1 MAQPGGAEGA
11 GLPPVEAI
19 TPLDLRLQQFAAH
32 AGKAL
37 TDGEVAMASWFY
49 QVGGADT
56 IASITTASAAQAEAA
71 AAENA
76 ATAAILTAEPGAAA
90 APQAAAPVEEQPA
103 ASAAQAPET
112 KKGKGEQ
119 LDDLFGKYP
128 TVVSFSRQGQP
139 EPHLFANE
147 TGGAVYDQ
155 SNEAGIVVGGVNS
168 QTLQVQANSESPRFG
183 TPRPHEVVAFTE
195 TNNFHAA
202 HMPEGTPDEPQVGVT
217 YHASADMGHD
227 VQTLTMR
234 TIVPQSL
241 ARKIDVTLS
250 KGEPRMS
257 RIVLENAISAEMDTY
272 GDPGSLIGE
281 QAAEYAELE
290 RALGM
295 VGKLAEKFDNQNGHE
310 AVVTLSNVEGLGA
323 GAEKG
328 KTEADG
334 FRRRV
339 APIHYRR

>member
-11 GLPPVEAI
+11 GLPPIEAI
-19 TPLDLRLQQFAAH
+19 TPLDLRLQQFAEH
-32 AGKAL
+32 AGKTL
-37 TDGEVAMASWFY
+37 TPGEVQMASWFY

-56 IASITTASAAQAEAA
+56 IASITTASVAQAEAA

-76 ATAAILTAEPGAAA
+76 AMDAILTAEPGAAA

-103 ASAAQAPET
+103 AAAAPEQ

-119 LDDLFGKYP
+119 LDDLFSKYP
-128 TVVSFSRQGQP
+128 TVISFSRQGQT

-147 TGGAVYDQ
+147 AGGAVYDQ
-155 SNEAGIVVGGVNS
+155 SNEAGIVVGGVNG

-202 HMPEGTPDEPQVGVT
+202 HMPEDTPDEPQVGVT
-217 YHASADMGHD
+217 YHATTD
-227 VQTLTMR
+227 VGLGMQTLTMR
-234 TIVPQSL
+234 TIVPRSL
-241 ARKIDVTLS
+241 AEKVDRSLGM
-250 KGEPRMS
+250 GEPRMA
-257 RIVLENAISAEMDTY
+257 RIVLENAIHTEMGSY
-272 GDPGSLIGE
+272 GDREALIGE
-281 QAAEYAELE
+281 DAAEYAELE
-290 RALGM
+290 LALAM
-295 VGKLAEKFDNQNGHE
+295 VGKLASKFDNQKGHE
-310 AVVTLSNVEGLGA
+310 AVITLSNVEGLGV
-323 GAEKG
+323 GEEKG
-328 KTEADG
+328 KTEVDG